1 MNAELFEVLRSRI
14 DQEIP
19 RAIELRHKLHSM
31 PDLSGSEGPT
41 LDLVLNA
48 LPGDLQARFVA
59 GTGAVLRIGG
69 PGKAIAIRAELD
81 ALPALEESEL
91 DWASK
96 RQGVM
101 HACGHDIHLAAVVA
115 LARAVHST
123 AGAAPMALV
132 FQPREETYPS
142 GAKDIC
148 ATGILAEED
157 VRATV
162 AAHVQPL
169 LPGGTVACTPGAVN
183 ASSDEFVIN
192 IHGRGGHAA
201 YPHIAADPVVALSHV
216 VVSLQNIVSRN
227 VDPMDSVVLTIATLQ
242 AGTAANVI
250 PGTAAARGTVR
261 TMSTPVRAEV
271 LRRLAETVRL
281 VAAAHGCSGEVTV
294 TEGEP
299 VLENDA
305 HIVKATAPLLLALG
319 MEVDSNLRSAGSDD
333 FSYFSEKMP
342 SLMMFVG
349 TTGAGE
355 RLHSST
361 FVPHDSHVHDVAH
374 ALLAGYVGAAKT
386 LMPAHEL
393 PLVVAPT
400 S

>member
-1 MNAELFEVLRSRI
+1 
-14 DQEIP
+14 
-19 RAIELRHKLHSM
+19 M

-41 LDLVLNA
+41 LELVLSA

-81 ALPALEESEL
+81 ALPALEESDL

-96 RQGVM
+96 RPGVM
-101 HACGHDIHLAAVVA
+101 HACGHDVHLSAVVA

-123 AGAAPMALV
+123 AGAAPVALV

-148 ATGILAEED
+148 ATGILEEQD

-305 HIVKATAPLLLALG
+305 HIVKATTPLLLALG
-319 MEVDSNLRSAGSDD
+319 MEVDSSLRSAGSDD

-349 TTGAGE
+349 TSGAGD

-361 FVPHDSHVHDVAH
+361 FVPHDSHVYDVAH
-374 ALLAGYVGAAKT
+374 ALLAGYVGAART
-386 LMPAHEL
+386 LLPAHEL